1 MSATNRALPAV
12 LVACRGVVAIAAV
25 VVAATACTAPPA
37 PSTFGALCTAS
48 DECGPLMCRPDPA
61 EGLRRCL
68 PPRLPN
74 EPGESCALPLAAR
87 PQGGDVVVNERVF
100 FGAAIDDGDIACG
113 AGGQPDVVIRFTL
126 VARSG
131 DEPGTPQGISIR
143 ADNGVAVA
151 LRAASCGSDVRFG
164 CAAPGQTALVASVPP
179 GDYELVVD
187 GQPPAIGE
195 VSEIGTRVVVQRIDC
210 PTGGLPFDETR
221 CVRTSPL
228 PPLLTP
234 RADHTAHV
242 LSTGAIAV
250 VGGFNGFDPLS
261 SLELF
266 DPTTARWRFGD
277 MGDFSR
283 RGHASAVLD
292 GTTVLV
298 TGGSGSVD
306 ATIALVQTDFIDA
319 PRAHTIIANGPS
331 NLPDGPRPMVIG
343 LTDNDRLFSLSTS
356 FQETGII
363 DLRESAPRRC
373 NNEDSCRAGEACVA
387 PVPAPGVGDA
397 GICVCAG
404 DACSP
409 FTTRYSVQ
417 PLVTDPLTAQ
427 MREGVSGAVVGD
439 RFTVVSGLTDNPLV
453 TVDVR
458 PEGGIIRLIDNAQ
471 RRQFAAVLPIDERRA
486 WIIGGV
492 DDSGV
497 PLDAIEEVDLAFNTV
512 SLLAFRLARPVARPQ
527 AALLGD
533 AVVVVDGSDTPQIIK
548 PDPRNAAEFVS
559 VLSPLIQARSG
570 AVTVGLADAVIVIGG
585 EDDKGISRLVER
597 VELVARRAPPPLPL
611 PVCTVSPLP
620 DDGVIAGNTRNSV
633 DTFRTDRCDDYVF
646 PFGRDDSYSF
656 TVTEPSSVRLVDLV
670 IDSNSFADGYRFY
683 LLKGDCT
690 AYEELACGDSD
701 QSVSLFV
708 PEIAPGDYT
717 LVVDYAGFTS
727 IFDEDYPHGGSP
739 YEARVLLGPPMSCP
753 ADERDPADDDVTGA
767 VFVSYQ
773 EELSFGEIEGRLCPG
788 DVDHVVVEHW
798 GGFTSDLLSIGVP
811 FDDIN
816 LHRAIVDEAASLA
829 AGTIVVAGIVGPELD
844 ALEGQP
850 PGHYVTRF
858 EAAEGAV
865 DFNEWT
871 LQQQFNC
878 EPDGNDSLLAGLD
891 NRNVARASHLTPGST
906 IELRQCSNGDID
918 LVILDPGEGADS
930 FVILDAEP
938 HIVAAFDVVGGA
950 LGPAHPFTTTDV
962 GFDRRLELG
971 VLTGPVALRL
981 SLPPGDIVDA
991 ELDVTFRQRQV
1002 GDSCQTPF
1010 PLVIAAERS
1019 GSRSVDNT
1027 PFNNDH
1033 DAEQLGDCTGFS
1045 APGLDVVYAVTLG
1058 AGETLSADVIGVGN
1072 TDVAVYLLDHCPVDP
1087 NDATACVVGADQG
1100 NRGQRDVITFTNV
1113 TAADQD
1119 LFLVVDSFFGESFRW
1134 NLAWSITRP

>member
-1 MSATNRALPAV
+1 MSATIRALP
-12 LVACRGVVAIAAV
+12 LLLACAVVAV
-25 VVAATACTAPPA
+25 ACTAPPA

-68 PPRLPN
+68 PPRLAN
-74 EPGESCALPLAAR
+74 EAGESCTVPLPAR
-87 PQGGDVVVNERVF
+87 PRGDDLVVDEQVF
-100 FGAAIDDGDIACG
+100 FGAAVDDGDIACG

-126 VARSG
+126 EARAG
-131 DEPGTPQGISIR
+131 DSPDTPQGISIR

-151 LRAASCGSDVRFG
+151 LRSASCGSDVRFG
-164 CAAPGQTALVASVPP
+164 CAAPGETALVASVPP
-179 GDYELVVD
+179 GDYDLVVD

-195 VSEIGTRVVVQRIDC
+195 VSEVGTRVVVQRIDC

-234 RADHTAHV
+234 RIDHTAHV
-242 LSTGAIAV
+242 LSTGAV
-250 VGGFNGFDPLS
+250 VVLGGFNGFDPLS
-261 SLELF
+261 SIELL
-266 DPTTARWRFGD
+266 DPTTLRWRFGD
-277 MGDFSR
+277 MGAFSR
-283 RGHASAVLD
+283 RGHVSAVLD

-298 TGGSGSVD
+298 AGGSGSVD
-306 ATIALVQTDFIDA
+306 GTLALVQTDFIDA
-319 PRAHTIIANGPS
+319 PRSHTVIANGPS
-331 NLPDGPRPMVIG
+331 NLREGPRPTAIG
-343 LTDNDRLFSLSTS
+343 LTANSRLLSLSTA

-363 DLRESAPRRC
+363 DLLDSRARRC
-373 NNEDSCRAGEACVA
+373 RNSDGCNPGEVCVA
-387 PVPAPGVGDA
+387 AVPAPSSGDT
-397 GICVCAG
+397 GLCVCSG
-404 DACSP
+404 DACPSLS
-409 FTTRYSVQ
+409 TRYTVQ
-417 PLVTDPLTAQ
+417 RLADHDLSTQ
-427 MREGVSGAVVGD
+427 MGPGVSAAVVGD
-439 RFTVVSGLTDNPLV
+439 RFAVVSGLADNPLV

-458 PEGGIIRLIDNAQ
+458 PEGGLIRFIDNAQ
-471 RRQFAAVLPIDERRA
+471 RRRFAAVLPIDERRA

-492 DDSGV
+492 DDADSATD
-497 PLDAIEEVDLAFNTV
+497 LIEEVDLAFNTV
-512 SLLAFRLARPVARPQ
+512 TVLPFSLGRAVARPQ
-527 AALLGD
+527 AVVLDGAVVVIDDTDLPQIVGLDGTRLASPLIHPRAGAVAVAVAD
-533 AVVVVDGSDTPQIIK
+533 AVV
-548 PDPRNAAEFVS
+548 
-559 VLSPLIQARSG
+559 
-570 AVTVGLADAVIVIGG
+570 VIGG

-611 PVCTVSPLP
+611 PSCTVRPLP

-656 TVTEPSSVRLVDLV
+656 SVTEPSSVRLVELV
-670 IDSNSFADGYRFY
+670 IDSNSTADGFRFY

-767 VFVSYQ
+767 VFMGYDEAQ
-773 EELSFGEIEGRLCPG
+773 TFAELEGRLCPG
-788 DVDHVVVEHW
+788 DVDHVVIEHW
-798 GGFTSDLLSIGVP
+798 GGFTSDLLSVGVP

-816 LHRAIVDEAASLA
+816 LQRAIVDEAASLA
-829 AGTIVVAGIVGPELD
+829 AGTIVVAGVVGAELD
-844 ALEGQP
+844 TLEGQP

-858 EAAEGAV
+858 EAAAGAV

-871 LQQQFNC
+871 LQQSFSC
-878 EPDGNDSLLAGLD
+878 EPDVGDSLLVGLD
-891 NRNVARASHLTPGST
+891 NRNVARAPHLTPGST

-938 HIVAAFDVVGGA
+938 HIVAAFDVVDGA

-981 SLPPGDIVDA
+981 SLPPGDVVEA

-1010 PLVIAAERS
+1010 PLATGAERS
-1019 GSRSVDNT
+1019 GTLTVDNT

-1033 DAEQLGDCTGFS
+1033 NAGQLGDCTGFGT
-1045 APGLDVVYAVTLG
+1045 PGLDVVYAVTLG
-1058 AGETLSADVIGVGN
+1058 AGETISADVIGVGN

-1119 LFLVVDSFFGESFRW
+1119 LFLVVDSFFGEGFSW
-1134 NLAWSITRP
+1134 NLDWSITRP

>member
-1 MSATNRALPAV
+1 MSATKAALL
-12 LVACRGVVAIAAV
+12 LVVGRGVVAVVAVAAV
-25 VVAATACTAPPA
+25 VTAVACTAPPA
-37 PSTFGALCTAS
+37 PSTFGALCTVS
-48 DECGPLMCRPDPA
+48 SECGPLMCRPDPA

-68 PPRLPN
+68 PPRLPS
-74 EPGESCALPLAAR
+74 EAGESCTLPLAAR
-87 PQGGDVVVNERVF
+87 PRGDDGVDDVVVDEEVF

-113 AGGQPDVVIRFTL
+113 IGGQPDVVIRFTL
-126 VARSG
+126 TARAG
-131 DEPGTPQGISIR
+131 DGPETPQGISIR

-151 LRAASCGSDVRFG
+151 LRSASCGSDVRFG
-164 CAAPGQTALVASVPP
+164 CAAPGQTALLASVPP

-195 VSEIGTRVVVQRIDC
+195 VTEVGTRVIVQRLDC

-221 CVRTSPL
+221 CLRTAPL

-234 RADHTAHV
+234 RVDHTAHV

-250 VGGFNGFDPLS
+250 LGGFNGFDPLS
-261 SLELF
+261 SMELF
-266 DPTTARWRFGD
+266 DPTTVRWRFGD
-277 MGDFSR
+277 IGFPR
-283 RGHASAVLD
+283 RGHVSAVLD

-298 TGGSGSVD
+298 AGGTVSVN
-306 ATIALVQTDFIDA
+306 ASIALVQTDLIDA
-319 PRAHTIIANGPS
+319 PRVHAIIA
-331 NLPDGPRPMVIG
+331 DGPRNLREGPRPTVIG
-343 LTDNDRLFSLSTS
+343 LTANDRMLSLSNS

-363 DLRESAPRRC
+363 DLRDSAPRRC
-373 NNEDSCRAGEACVA
+373 SSNSGCRDGEACVT
-387 PVPAPGVGDA
+387 PVPAPTFGAPGV
-397 GICVCAG
+397 CVCAG
-404 DACSP
+404 NACGS
-409 FTTRYSVQ
+409 FTTRYTVES
-417 PLVTDPLTAQ
+417 LVTDPLTAQ

-439 RFTVVSGLTDNPLV
+439 RFAVVSGLAEDSLV

-458 PEGGIIRLIDNAQ
+458 PEGGIIRLIDTAQ
-471 RRQFAAVLPIDERRA
+471 RRQFAAVVPVDERLA

-492 DDSGV
+492 DDEGV
-497 PLDAIEEVDLAFNTV
+497 PLDLIEEVDLAFNTV
-512 SLLAFRLARPVARPQ
+512 RAMPFRLGRGVARPR
-527 AALLGD
+527 AARLDD
-533 AVVVVDGSDTPQIIK
+533 AVVVIDDSDLPQLVGLDGTP
-548 PDPRNAAEFVS
+548 
-559 VLSPLIQARSG
+559 LTSPLIQARAG
-570 AVTVGLADAVIVIGG
+570 AVVVAVADAVVIIGG

-597 VELVARRAPPPLPL
+597 VELVSRRAPPPLPL

-670 IDSNSFADGYRFY
+670 IDSNSTADSYRFF

-717 LVVDYAGFTS
+717 LVVDYAGFNT

-767 VFVSYQ
+767 VFMGYDAA
-773 EELSFGEIEGRLCPG
+773 LSFAELDGRLCPG
-788 DVDHVVVEHW
+788 DVDHIVVEHW
-798 GGFTSDLLSIGVP
+798 GAFSSDLLSIGVP

-858 EAAEGAV
+858 EAAAGAV

-878 EPDGNDSLLAGLD
+878 EPDASDSLLTGLD
-891 NRNVARASHLTPGST
+891 NRNVGRAPHLSPGST
-906 IELRQCSNGDID
+906 IELRQCSNGDVD
-918 LVILDPGEGADS
+918 LLILDPGEGADS

-938 HIVAAFDVVGGA
+938 HLVTVFDVVDGA
-950 LGPAHPFTTTDV
+950 LGPAHPFTTVDD

-981 SLPPGDIVDA
+981 TLPAGDIIEA
-991 ELDVTFRQRQV
+991 ELDVTFGQRQV
-1002 GDSCQTPF
+1002 GDSCQTPL
-1010 PLVIAAERS
+1010 PLAVAAERS
-1019 GSRSVDNT
+1019 GTLVVDNT
-1027 PFNNDH
+1027 PFNDDH
-1033 DAEQLGDCTGFS
+1033 NAEQLGDCTGFRT
-1045 APGLDVVYAVTLG
+1045 PGNDVVYAVTLG
-1058 AGETLSADVIGVGN
+1058 AGETLDADVIGVGD
-1072 TDVAVYLLDHCPVDP
+1072 TDVAIYLLDHCPVDP

-1119 LFLVVDSFFGESFRW
+1119 LFLVVDSFFGESFSW